1 MSWTIGL
8 NASGRERG
16 RERRRSRDVK
26 STMELSFCNYL
37 YSASPAVPVMC
48 SIFLYI
54 ALLIHISP
62 LLCQSIPQPLTRVS
76 TILHLLKVHGWI

>member
-1 MSWTIGL
+1 MSWPIGL

-37 YSASPAVPVMC
+37 YSASPAVP
-48 SIFLYI
+48 F
-54 ALLIHISP
+54 P
-62 LLCQSIPQPLTRVS
+62 NPPPQTSNKGINDFAFVDGTPVNLETS
-76 TILHLLKVHGWI
+76 QLS